1 MTLIRKLG
9 RHRTGI
15 GGTSDVAVAT
25 AVTAT
30 IVATS
35 CRDPVASAAGR
46 GGSLATAALS
56 VLDALSEHRLVGTD
70 VPDLNTLAGTSSGT
84 ISAAL

>member
-1 MTLIRKLG
+1 M
-9 RHRTGI
+9 
-15 GGTSDVAVAT
+15 AVAA

-35 CRDPVASAAGR
+35 YCDPVASAAGR

-56 VLDALSEHRLVGTD
+56 ALDDLDERRLVGTD
-70 VPDLNTLAGTSSGT
+70 APDLSRLKVGDGLRRPVNMETGV
-84 ISAAL
+84 

>member
-1 MTLIRKLG
+1 M
-9 RHRTGI
+9 
-15 GGTSDVAVAT
+15 AVA
-25 AVTAT
+25 AVVTAT

-56 VLDALSEHRLVGTD
+56 TLDVRRLVGMD
-70 VPDLNTLAGTSSGT
+70 VPDLSTLAGARSGT
-84 ISAAL
+84 IGATL